1 MSTARFHPRL
11 SLCLLFAALLISASA
26 GQGQA
31 TISIIWAGAERERVS
46 AFAPLPQPQTSPEL
60 WSKAAGREKP
70 HDDRAACCDGVN
82 EKSPNLIVRCLG
94 WDAASYAIRFAP
106 GMISGTQQL
115 IPWRGSEAGNVIPLG
130 QPSTP
135 SSHTPERR
143 NT

>member
-1 MSTARFHPRL
+1 MI
-11 SLCLLFAALLISASA
+11 C
-26 GQGQA
+26 
-31 TISIIWAGAERERVS
+31 
-46 AFAPLPQPQTSPEL
+46 
-60 WSKAAGREKP
+60 
-70 HDDRAACCDGVN
+70 AACCDGVN

-135 SSHTPERR
+135 SSHTPWVSEFAKSMLLDCYRR
-143 NT
+143 GHIAF